1 MVLAKVSCSKG
12 ETVSGVC
19 ARLGYDFSRGCGF
32 YLLTKK
38 ETISADKELILWNGS
53 RFIQKPDEIRSTL
66 KLKSGSVSV
75 APSSIPAGMELFV
88 QSTSATRKLDGGSVV
103 LRVAKLKA
111 SPEVDEADGD
121 DDEEEDQDHEGEEDE
136 GDIGM
141 IRNSVFDWEMI
152 REHPL
157 TEAVDLDAFN
167 IDEGNDDGD
176 GEDDDGEYCEPHLD
190 EELPVEEVEPV
201 VQEVLAVGALIRD
214 WRASR
219 VEVRPPEDAYTAE
232 SHWHHWMSP
241 STGCQLLYLYD
252 TRDNDFRIVL
262 DHPEKAFGV
271 VLGTSGC
278 HPYVVTRLWSYDNSH
293 GSTSVRLPT
302 ANYISPECILSL
314 LAHYIVLFAENNC

>member
-66 KLKSGSVSV
+66 KLKSGAVSV

-121 DDEEEDQDHEGEEDE
+121 DDDDGDNEEEDHEGEEDEE

-141 IRNSVFDWEMI
+141 IRNSVFDWERI
-152 REHPL
+152 RKLGFGEYEYSDP
-157 TEAVDLDAFN
+157 ESFR
-167 IDEGNDDGD
+167 DED
-176 GEDDDGEYCEPHLD
+176 EDDEYCEPYV
-190 EELPVEEVEPV
+190 ESVVPVEDVQPV

-219 VEVRPPEDAYTAE
+219 VEVRPPGDLHTAE

-241 STGCQLLYLYD
+241 STGCQLLYVYEAS
-252 TRDNDFRIVL
+252 DNDFRIVL

-271 VLGTSGC
+271 VLGVSNSY
-278 HPYVVTRLWSYDNSH
+278 PYVLTKHWMYENPNM
-293 GSTSVRLPT
+293 GTSVSLPT

-314 LAHYIVLFAENNC
+314 LAHYTVFFANNC

>member
-121 DDEEEDQDHEGEEDE
+121 DDDDGDNEEEDHEGEEDEE

-152 REHPL
+152 REL
-157 TEAVDLDAFN
+157 GF
-167 IDEGNDDGD
+167 
-176 GEDDDGEYCEPHLD
+176 GEYDSSELFLDQGESEEAADYLD
-190 EELPVEEVEPV
+190 EEVPQDKVEPV
-201 VQEVLAVGALIRD
+201 VQRVLAVGALIRD
-214 WRASR
+214 WRASKVHSTPAAR
-219 VEVRPPEDAYTAE
+219 GEPATHTY
-232 SHWHHWMSP
+232 HWRSA
-241 STGCQLLYLYD
+241 STGCQLLFKTTPPGSGD
-252 TRDNDFRIVL
+252 SAFHIVL
-262 DHPEKAFGV
+262 EHPESAFGV
-271 VLGTSGC
+271 VAACFGG
-278 HPYVVTRLWSYDNSH
+278 HPCVVTRSWSYDNSD
-293 GSTSVRLPT
+293 GSTMTQTPPLSFVG
-302 ANYISPECILSL
+302 PECTIAL
-314 LAHYIVLFAENNC
+314 LAQCITCYAKDMYH